1 MSEFVFDTSDDKFE
15 LDVIERSRLG
25 PVVVDF
31 WAEWCAPCRMI
42 APLLEQLAEEFDS
55 RVTVVKANTD
65 HCQAAAGQFGVSGI
79 PALFGVVGGEVV
91 DGLQGAV
98 DESTLRSFFVKLVA
112 AGALAEAR
120 QIEESDTTSALEIYR
135 KLTDE
140 FPEIVEAKIGLGR
153 VSLAQGDRATAQ
165 QVIEELESRGFMEPE
180 AEQLRSRL
188 SLSADDTGGDLT
200 QMIADSDAD
209 PDDLEL
215 GLQLARALAAAGEHE
230 SALQRSLS
238 IIERQKAG
246 PGESARELMVDIF
259 RALPEDSQLTRDYR
273 RKLTMLLY

>member
-238 IIERQKAG
+238 IIERQKTG